1 MIHKKIPV
9 ASRVAVQKPQEA
21 TPVQSPANDQSSVM
35 LAMLEALAAA
45 MDAKA
50 EVLLDSGED
59 ERTELRAQFLADV
72 ADAIRTKFE
81 VP

>member
-9 ASRVAVQKPQEA
+9 SSRIAVQKPQEA
-21 TPVQSPANDQSSVM
+21 VRIQTSSSDQSSIM

-50 EVLLDSGED
+50 EVLLESDKD

-72 ADAIRTKFE
+72 ADAIRAKFE